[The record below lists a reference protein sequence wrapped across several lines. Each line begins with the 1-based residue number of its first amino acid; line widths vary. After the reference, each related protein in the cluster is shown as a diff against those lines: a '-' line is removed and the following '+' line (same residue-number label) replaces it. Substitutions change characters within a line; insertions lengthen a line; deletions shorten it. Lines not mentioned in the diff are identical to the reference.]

1 MSAQDLFL
9 GRQPILDRDQNLAA
23 FELLFRS
30 SHVNGAQIED
40 DLLASATVINHA
52 FSELGVEHV
61 LGRYLGFI
69 NLSAPLILSDVI
81 ELLPKD
87 RVVLELLE
95 TVEVNATVVARL
107 KELKAMGFKLAL
119 DDYMG
124 QEAQYAEVLG
134 VVDVVKVDVKD
145 LDPARV
151 KAITERLKRWPV
163 RLLAEKVDTREQAD
177 LCRSLGYELFQGY
190 YFARPS
196 IIKGKR
202 LSHAETAIMRLLGL
216 VMADADT
223 PEIEQVFRQ
232 NPDLSLTLLRLVNS
246 VAVGSRT
253 NITSLSQAL
262 VLLGRN
268 QLQRWLQLLMYAISS
283 SPDAKFPSP
292 LLVLA
297 ATRGRMM
304 EQLAAVWSGA
314 STDARERAF
323 LTGILSLVSAL
334 LGVPLP
340 EVLKTL
346 PLPDEVRIAL
356 LDRTGELGDML
367 RLVELVEQTDVDG
380 IARMLEQLPFL
391 DTAMVNNAY
400 VDAIEW
406 ANRIGET
413 SPG

>member
-1 MSAQDLFL
+1 MPAQELFL
-9 GRQPILDRDQNLAA
+9 GRQPILDRDQNLVA

-30 SHVNGAQIED
+30 SQVNGAQFDD

-95 TVEVNATVVARL
+95 TVEVNDSVTARL
-107 KELKAMGFKLAL
+107 KELKAMGFTLAL
-119 DDYMG
+119 DDYLG
-124 QEAQYAEVLG
+124 EEEKYQEVLAI
-134 VVDVVKVDVKD
+134 VDIVKVDVFG
-145 LDPARV
+145 LDAKRIRE
-151 KAITERLKRWPV
+151 ITERLKRWPV
-163 RLLAEKVDTREQAD
+163 RLLAEKVDARDQVE
-177 LCRSLGYELFQGY
+177 LCTSLGYELFQGY
-190 YFARPS
+190 YFARPT
-196 IIKGKR
+196 ILTGRR
-202 LSHAETAIMRLLGL
+202 LSHAEAAIMRLLGL
-216 VMADADT
+216 VMTDADT
-223 PEIEQVFRQ
+223 PEIEQVFKH
-232 NPDLSLTLLRLVNS
+232 NPDLSLNLLRLVNS

-253 NITSLSQAL
+253 RITSLSQAL
-262 VLLGRN
+262 VLLGRS

-283 SPDAKFPSP
+283 SPDANFPSP

-304 EQLAAVWSGA
+304 EQLAVIWTGA
-314 STDARERAF
+314 SAEARDRAF

-334 LGVPLP
+334 LGVPLA
-340 EVLKTL
+340 EALKAL
-346 PLPDEVRIAL
+346 PLPEEVRIAL
-356 LDRTGELGDML
+356 LDRTGNLGEML
-367 RLVELVEQTDVDG
+367 RLVEMVEQTDVVS
-380 IARMLEQLPFL
+380 IAGMRARLPFL
-391 DTAMVNNAY
+391 DAAAVNKAY

-413 SPG
+413 SSG

>member
-1 MSAQDLFL
+1 MSAQELFL

-61 LGRYLGFI
+61 LGRYVGFI

-81 ELLPKD
+81 ELLPKE

-124 QEAQYAEVLG
+124 QEEQYAEVLG

-163 RLLAEKVDTREQAD
+163 KLLAEKVDTREQAD
-177 LCRSLGYELFQGY
+177 LCHGLGYELFQGY

-314 STDARERAF
+314 SADARERAF

-356 LDRTGELGDML
+356 LDRSGELGDML

-380 IARMLEQLPFL
+380 IAGMLDQLPFL
-391 DTAMVNNAY
+391 DTATVNNAY
-400 VDAIEW
+400 VEAIEW

>member
-1 MSAQDLFL
+1 MSAQELFL

-52 FSELGVEHV
+52 FTELGVEHV
-61 LGRYLGFI
+61 LGRYVGFI

-81 ELLPKD
+81 ELLPRD

-95 TVEVNATVVARL
+95 SVEVNPTVVARL
-107 KELKAMGFKLAL
+107 KELKAMGFTLAL
-119 DDYMG
+119 DDYLG

-134 VVDVVKVDVKD
+134 VVDVVKVDVKG

-151 KAITERLKRWPV
+151 EAITARLKRWPV
-163 RLLAEKVDTREQAD
+163 KLLAEKVDTREQAD
-177 LCRSLGYELFQGY
+177 LCLDLGYELFQGY

-196 IIKGKR
+196 IIKGRR
-202 LSHAETAIMRLLGL
+202 LTHAETAIMRLLGL

-253 NITSLSQAL
+253 KITSLSQAL
-262 VLLGRN
+262 VLLGRH
-268 QLQRWLQLLMYAISS
+268 QLQRWLQLLMFAIPSS
-283 SPDAKFPSP
+283 RDAKFPSP

-314 STDARERAF
+314 STEARERAF

-334 LGVPLP
+334 LGVPLA
-340 EVLKTL
+340 EVLKSL
-346 PLPDEVRIAL
+346 PLPDEVRVAL
-356 LDRTGELGDML
+356 LDRSGELGNML

-380 IARMLEQLPFL
+380 IAAMLDQRPFL
-391 DTAMVNNAY
+391 GAATVNNAY
-400 VDAIEW
+400 VEAIEW

>member
-1 MSAQDLFL
+1 MTAQELFL
-9 GRQPILDRDQNLAA
+9 GRQPILDRDQNLTA

-61 LGRYLGFI
+61 LGRYVGFI

-95 TVEVNATVVARL
+95 TVEVTATVVARL
-107 KELKAMGFKLAL
+107 KELKAMGFRLAL
-119 DDYMG
+119 DDYLG
-124 QEAQYAEVLG
+124 QEEQYADVLG
-134 VVDVVKVDVKD
+134 VVDIVKVDVKD

-151 KAITERLKRWPV
+151 QAITARLKRWPV
-163 RLLAEKVDTREQAD
+163 TLLAEKVDTREQAD
-177 LCRSLGYELFQGY
+177 LCHKLGYELFQGY

-202 LSHAETAIMRLLGL
+202 LTHAEAAIMRLLGL

-223 PEIEQVFRQ
+223 PEIEQVFRH

-253 NITSLSQAL
+253 KITSLSQAL

-304 EQLAAVWSGA
+304 EQLAAVWTGA
-314 STDARERAF
+314 GAEVRERAF

-334 LGVPLP
+334 LAVPLA
-340 EVLKTL
+340 EVLKSL

-356 LDRTGELGDML
+356 LDRSGELGDML

-380 IARMLEQLPFL
+380 IAGMLDQLPFL
-391 DTAMVNNAY
+391 GAATVNSAY
-400 VDAIEW
+400 VEAIDW
-406 ANRIGET
+406 ANRIGDT
-413 SPG
+413 PSG